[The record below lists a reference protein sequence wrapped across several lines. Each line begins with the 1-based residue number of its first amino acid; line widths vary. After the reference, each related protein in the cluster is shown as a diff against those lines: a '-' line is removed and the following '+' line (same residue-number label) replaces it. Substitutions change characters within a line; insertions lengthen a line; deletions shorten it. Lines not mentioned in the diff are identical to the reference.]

1 MIDYFAL
8 SLGHGLMAIAL
19 LRLVLRDDL
28 DVDPLLGQL
37 KADTAANR
45 MAKNTAGGNA
55 ARPARGHDADAAEPA
70 EAAVEDPRAQAAKRE
85 RTSSRAQAAKR
96 ERTSSRA
103 QAAKR

>member
-8 SLGHGLMAIAL
+8 ALGHGLMAIAL

-45 MAKNTAGGNA
+45 KAKSTAGCNA
-55 ARPARGHDADAAEPA
+55 ARRARGQEADEAEPA
-70 EAAVEDPRAQAAKRE
+70 EDAVEDPRAQAAKRE

-96 ERTSSRA
+96 
-103 QAAKR
+103 